1 MLNLQNDTK
10 KNVLSENKKQPSS
23 LPPVRNPFKAPGK
36 TDKSS
41 EWKKIHDGEAN
52 KGGEKALEKSV
63 ESEHPKKSNRDDI
76 HKKKKEKEPDSQR
89 NFSGANA
96 EEGEEMSAV
105 CSESWRDKK
114 LPPGIKIK
122 KRSSDEDKKLHSS
135 GEVTARGA
143 EATGGSCN
151 KSKRESVNKQQ
162 TEKESKSES
171 PRNRD
176 IEQKEAPK
184 QSSKQKTDG
193 SNPHLKTDAQPGN
206 FSKNSPKT
214 NSQLSPGSTLE
225 GVSGS
230 PKPAVNSAQ
239 KKIVKSPFGDWSDED
254 DDVQL
259 VSVQPGPQRTSSV
272 PAAPLQKT
280 LTTYPGFQ
288 LASKG
293 KSQEED
299 PKAVHNHLTAQLK
312 QKKVMLV
319 RIIRFLYFHFFML
332 LNDSN
337 II

>member
-10 KNVLSENKKQPSS
+10 KNVLSENKKQASS
-23 LPPVRNPFKAPGK
+23 LPLVRNPFKAPGK
-36 TDKSS
+36 TEKSS
-41 EWKKIHDGEAN
+41 ERKKSQDGAAS
-52 KGGEKALEKSV
+52 KGGGKALEKSV
-63 ESEHPKKSNRDDI
+63 ESERPKKSNGDDI
-76 HKKKKEKEPDSQR
+76 RGEKNERESDSQR
-89 NFSGANA
+89 NFNGANA

-105 CSESWRDKK
+105 RSESWRDKK

-162 TEKESKSES
+162 TEKESKSPG

-176 IEQKEAPK
+176 VEQKEAPER
-184 QSSKQKTDG
+184 SSKQETDG
-193 SNPHLKTDAQPGN
+193 NDPHLKADAQPGN
-206 FSKNSPKT
+206 ISKNSPKT
-214 NSQLSPGSTLE
+214 NSQLGPGSTLE
-225 GVSGS
+225 TVSGA
-230 PKPAVNSAQ
+230 PKPAINSAQ
-239 KKIVKSPFGDWSDED
+239 KKVVESPFGDWSDED

-259 VSVQPGPQRTSSV
+259 VSVQPGPQPSSV

-280 LTTYPGFQ
+280 LTSYPGFQ

-293 KSQEED
+293 KYQEED

-319 RIIRFLYFHFFML
+319 RIICFLYFHFFYVP
-332 LNDSN
+332 
-337 II
+337 